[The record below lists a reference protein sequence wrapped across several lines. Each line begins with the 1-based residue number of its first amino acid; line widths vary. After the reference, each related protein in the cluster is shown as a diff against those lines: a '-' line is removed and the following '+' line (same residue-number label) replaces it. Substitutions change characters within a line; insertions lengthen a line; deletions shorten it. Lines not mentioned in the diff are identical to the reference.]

1 LATHIGDVTACP
13 QYERNLILFYV
24 EKRSFCAFDY
34 ILREIK
40 NISVSPLQ
48 SCRYAPQIMMM
59 IEKVSGLT
67 FVKDVFITDMKPQAT
82 TEPTIS
88 KDVPSTSTAPTIRF
102 STTPSSSSGDSS
114 LLRLLKSMFRM
125 CQDTRQR
132 QDILLSNQHLQN
144 EKINIDEIDDFPFV
158 EPPLDGDPFAS
169 LTLTDLAAM
178 GATLGSSTTSDDDD
192 DNEYEGGEDDGEDDD
207 DE

>member
-13 QYERNLILFYV
+13 QYERNLVLFYV
-24 EKRSFCAFDY
+24 EKRSLCAFDY
-34 ILREIK
+34 ILREII

-59 IEKVSGLT
+59 IEKVSDLT
-67 FVKDVFITDMKPQAT
+67 FVKDVFIIDMKPQAT

-88 KDVPSTSTAPTIRF
+88 KDVPSTSAAPTVRF

-125 CQDTRQR
+125 CRDTRQR

-144 EKINIDEIDDFPFV
+144 EKINIDEIDDFPLV
-158 EPPLDGDPFAS
+158 EPPLDDDPFAS
-169 LTLTDLAAM
+169 LTLADLVAM
-178 GATLGSSTTSDDDD
+178 GAALGSSTTSDDDD
-192 DNEYEGGEDDGEDDD
+192 DNEYEDDEDDSGDDD